1 MMDDGTSG
9 AIARSDLVRVVMRA
23 EGDRDEKQR
32 NEKFR
37 HAMRL
42 MHPAEF
48 IDTSKIAPSL
58 LRVEVP
64 APPPAVRTLH

>member
-1 MMDDGTSG
+1 MPDYSRFMKRH
-9 AIARSDLVRVVMRA
+9 AQRLREEEQRLL
-23 EGDRDEKQR
+23 DEKQR